1 VIDQE
6 IREERKRKR
15 GQDGGDDEEVEAI
28 YMVEGSREK
37 HGGTGMMEHSRH
49 TRERERPCK
58 RGYNNKTFG

>member
-1 VIDQE
+1 MIDQE

-28 YMVEGSREK
+28 YTVEGSREK

-49 TRERERPCK
+49 TRERE
-58 RGYNNKTFG
+58 KTV